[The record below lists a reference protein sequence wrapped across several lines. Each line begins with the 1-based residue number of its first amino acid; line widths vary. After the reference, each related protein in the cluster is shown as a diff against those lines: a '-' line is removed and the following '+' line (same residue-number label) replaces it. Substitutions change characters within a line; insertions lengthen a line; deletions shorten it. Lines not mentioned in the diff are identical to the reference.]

1 MKIVLLMLETVTH
14 VLLEDILLQHVIVM
28 MEHGI
33 ITEFVNHVIGHAQ
46 LVLLVLMTV
55 LVV

>member
-1 MKIVLLMLETVTH
+1 MLETVTH